1 MNMEYMCKKSF
12 VSVDYD
18 IDTSKM
24 EQGRLYD
31 WNDPQII
38 KKSKQFA
45 KGKLYSILEFL
56 KLDAKYRVDEFWYSD
71 NEMLKQ
77 LRKQKFEEIKRG
89 NNHLQ

>member
-56 KLDAKYRVDEFWYSD
+56 KLDAKYRVDEFCYSD
-71 NEMLKQ
+71 TEMLKK
-77 LRKQKFEEIKRG
+77 LRKQKFERIKKR
-89 NNHLQ
+89 NNNIQ

>member
-1 MNMEYMCKKSF
+1 MEYMCKKSF

-71 NEMLKQ
+71 TEMLKK
-77 LRKQKFEEIKRG
+77 LRKQKFERIKKR
-89 NNHLQ
+89 NNNIQ

>member
-71 NEMLKQ
+71 TEMLKK
-77 LRKQKFEEIKRG
+77 LRKQKFERIKKR
-89 NNHLQ
+89 NNNLQ